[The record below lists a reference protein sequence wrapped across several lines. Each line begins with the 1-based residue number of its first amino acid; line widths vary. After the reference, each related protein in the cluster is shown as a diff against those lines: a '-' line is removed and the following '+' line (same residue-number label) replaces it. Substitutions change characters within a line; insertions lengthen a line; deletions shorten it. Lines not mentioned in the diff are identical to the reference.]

1 MIGREEEKLQKK
13 RMSNFHGGMNTPG
26 GLSHSQSHEE
36 VGVLEEMD
44 PSLADGSHVIYDRE
58 VPMEIRHHYTGD
70 ESISTGTLEAIKVKM
85 LLNGPEEMPSSIRLE
100 LSSENDLFFHFS
112 HCINV
117 EDFHSVQEQQKLVVD
132 YQEYPNVLIRM
143 LNACIREPHQHLA
156 IFVIKD
162 QEEARLDFIQNMEYK
177 FVELISC
184 NCSRS
189 SEEMIQKQITYRYN
203 TIKQRLTVMQSR
215 LHEIN
220 NLVKMKNPSLLL
232 QLQKSGVNM
241 SQGRR

>member
-1 MIGREEEKLQKK
+1 MAL
-13 RMSNFHGGMNTPG
+13 FHGMTSNNN
-26 GLSHSQSHEE
+26 H
-36 VGVLEEMD
+36 GVQHDDGISTLDEMD
-44 PSLADGSHVIYDRE
+44 PSLADGFHIIYDRE

-85 LLNGPEEMPSSIRLE
+85 LILGQDDSPRSIRLE

-112 HCINV
+112 HSIAA
-117 EDFHSVQEQQKLVVD
+117 EDFHLVQEQQKLVVD
-132 YQEYPNVLIRM
+132 YADYPNVLIRM

-177 FVELISC
+177 FVELVSC
-184 NCSRS
+184 NCQRS
-189 SEEMIQKQITYRYN
+189 SEEVIQKQITYRYN
-203 TIKQRLTVMQSR
+203 ATKQRLTVMQSR

-232 QLQKSGVNM
+232 QLQKSSVNL
-241 SQGRR
+241 SQSGNRR